1 MAGLFG
7 LTGRLRRGIP
17 LAAMAAMLV
26 VAVNH
31 VKIRFRSEP
40 LYPSDVAFLRDAHL
54 LVDSVGPGAVL
65 GLVGTSQAEQDY
77 TLLQYDMAVG
87 AGHGTA
93 TAFSVPAP

>member
-1 MAGLFG
+1 
-7 LTGRLRRGIP
+7 
-17 LAAMAAMLV
+17 MAAMLV

-54 LVDSVGPGAVL
+54 LV
-65 GLVGTSQAEQDY
+65 
-77 TLLQYDMAVG
+77 MAVG